1 MDASPGVP
9 KPADTT
15 QPPLG
20 AKPQALNT
28 DYDVSKTIVD
38 GSTFMKSSPTHSSC
52 TGSTSVALKQTSS
65 SVPKGPSRKPKQS
78 GHALWVGNLP
88 SGATIV
94 DLKDYFSQDAT
105 KDMESVFLISRSNC
119 AFVNYKTEAA
129 CNAALERFNDSRF
142 HGTRLVCRLRR
153 APVITTSNLDPFGPS
168 TLVQEGDGRRGVDS
182 NEGSEGYS
190 GLKGT
195 VRCEPGSWVPNRYF
209 VVKSL
214 TVDDLECSRR
224 SGLWATQSHNQDCLN
239 KAYESAENVYLVFS
253 ANKSGEYYGYARMV
267 SPIQEDDA
275 LTLAMPPRPSSV
287 HPETPILDPTPTPA
301 TGTARTGR
309 IVNDAARGTVFW
321 EADSSAD
328 EEDAKGERNAADA
341 IEETTEPGF
350 HSVGNP
356 FRIQW
361 LSTERVPFHRT
372 KGLRNPWNANREI
385 KIARDGTEIEP
396 HVGARLMQLF
406 HPTE

>member
-1 MDASPGVP
+1 
-9 KPADTT
+9 
-15 QPPLG
+15 
-20 AKPQALNT
+20 
-28 DYDVSKTIVD
+28 
-38 GSTFMKSSPTHSSC
+38 
-52 TGSTSVALKQTSS
+52 
-65 SVPKGPSRKPKQS
+65 
-78 GHALWVGNLP
+78 
-88 SGATIV
+88 
-94 DLKDYFSQDAT
+94 
-105 KDMESVFLISRSNC
+105 
-119 AFVNYKTEAA
+119 
-129 CNAALERFNDSRF
+129 
-142 HGTRLVCRLRR
+142 
-153 APVITTSNLDPFGPS
+153 
-168 TLVQEGDGRRGVDS
+168 
-182 NEGSEGYS
+182 
-190 GLKGT
+190 
-195 VRCEPGSWVPNRYF
+195 
-209 VVKSL
+209 
-214 TVDDLECSRR
+214 
-224 SGLWATQSHNQDCLN
+224 
-239 KAYESAENVYLVFS
+239 
-253 ANKSGEYYGYARMV
+253 MV

-350 HSVGNP
+350 HSIGNP

-396 HVGARLMQLF
+396 NVGARLIQLF